1 MGAILLVLAARARRY
16 WRSWMLLGLVA
27 AIGTG
32 VVLAAVTAGRRA
44 DSAFPRFAASHG
56 YDAIVYSVQ
65 PLPKLGTLREVSLV
79 TPIRAPFH
87 GQPWCSCGRQIDQGA
102 FAIRE
107 VPAAALGR
115 VVKLVSGR
123 MPDQASV
130 HETLASFTLQRDY
143 GIGPGTVIR
152 IPMAA
157 ASQWGAVLKALAGG
171 PVPKP
176 AGPTIALRVVGVAA
190 AESEFPSGQGAAYD
204 LYPTQAFAAATRGSP
219 ALPFYYVRLRHGQA
233 DFARF
238 EAAASGRSG
247 AGVQDL
253 DAAAAAITASIR
265 PQAVGWWVL
274 AALAAVVAAV
284 VAAQALARQTAAE
297 NTDQPTLS
305 ALGLSSRQS
314 AALGMLRTLIV
325 ALAGVAGGVVLATLA
340 SAFAPVGEARLADP
354 APGLTFDWPVAG
366 LGAVAAVAVVLALG
380 VALALRGARMRGSG
394 RVVSA
399 ARPSAVGG
407 AAAVA
412 GAPAVAVLGIRQALE
427 RGRGTRA
434 VPVRT
439 ALAGTILAV
448 AGLCA
453 TAVLG
458 ASLSH
463 LTASPEL
470 YGDPFQAFFS
480 WSGPGGAAGTGL
492 LTGLERDPA
501 IDRITLI
508 SAPAITVNQ
517 VSVRGLAAAAPRGP
531 LLLSAA
537 GGRLPAGRGEVALGV
552 STMRQARAHLGSVVQ
567 VGVTS
572 PGGAARSAPF
582 RVVGLVSFPSDF
594 GTGGLGT
601 GAALTTAGYTAAQ
614 CPPSPAQP
622 KCRRAAAAH
631 PPDLVLVHAAPGT
644 AGSAALARH
653 IRQYP
658 GEASR
663 PTVPTALVNF
673 GESANFPLL
682 LGGVVT
688 LCGAATL
695 AHLLAVSVWRRR
707 RDSGLLKALGFVRGQ
722 VAAVVFWQAVTVA
735 LVGIVVGVPL
745 GLVAGR
751 VVWRVFALDAGVVA
765 VPVLPGWL
773 IAALVAGVLV
783 AAIAIAI
790 VPAVA
795 AARSPAGRVLHAE

>member
-751 VVWRVFALDAGVVA
+751 VVWRVFALDAG
-765 VPVLPGWL
+765 
-773 IAALVAGVLV
+773 
-783 AAIAIAI
+783 
-790 VPAVA
+790 
-795 AARSPAGRVLHAE
+795 AARLAHRGARGRGPRRCDRDCHRPRGGGGEITGRTGVAR

>member
-1 MGAILLVLAARARRY
+1 M
-16 WRSWMLLGLVA
+16 VA
-27 AIGTG
+27 G
-32 VVLAAVTAGRRA
+32 
-44 DSAFPRFAASHG
+44 
-56 YDAIVYSVQ
+56 
-65 PLPKLGTLREVSLV
+65 E
-79 TPIRAPFH
+79 
-87 GQPWCSCGRQIDQGA
+87 
-102 FAIRE
+102 
-107 VPAAALGR
+107 
-115 VVKLVSGR
+115 
-123 MPDQASV
+123 
-130 HETLASFTLQRDY
+130 
-143 GIGPGTVIR
+143 
-152 IPMAA
+152 
-157 ASQWGAVLKALAGG
+157 
-171 PVPKP
+171 
-176 AGPTIALRVVGVAA
+176 
-190 AESEFPSGQGAAYD
+190 
-204 LYPTQAFAAATRGSP
+204 
-219 ALPFYYVRLRHGQA
+219 
-233 DFARF
+233 
-238 EAAASGRSG
+238 
-247 AGVQDL
+247 
-253 DAAAAAITASIR
+253 
-265 PQAVGWWVL
+265 
-274 AALAAVVAAV
+274 
-284 VAAQALARQTAAE
+284 ALARQTAAE

-314 AALGMLRTLIV
+314 TALGMLRTLIV
-325 ALAGVAGGVVLATLA
+325 ALAGAAGGVALATLL

-354 APGLTFDWPVAG
+354 APGLTFDWPVAV

-380 VALALRGARMRGSG
+380 VPPALRGARTRGSA
-394 RVVSA
+394 RLARA

-407 AAAVA
+407 AAASA

-434 VPVRT
+434 VPVGT

-448 AGLCA
+448 AALCA

-492 LTGLERDPA
+492 FNGLERDPA

-508 SAPAITVNQ
+508 SGPAITVNHVAVQ
-517 VSVRGLAAAAPRGP
+517 ALAGAAPRGQ

-537 GGRLPAGRGEVALGV
+537 GGRLPAGRGEIALGA

-572 PGGAARSAPF
+572 PDGAVRRAPF

-622 KCRRAAAAH
+622 KCRRAAAAR
-631 PPDLVLVHAAPGT
+631 PPDLVLIHAAPGP

-658 GEASR
+658 GDASR

-682 LGGVVT
+682 LGGVVA

-707 RDSGLLKALGFVRGQ
+707 RDSGLLKALGFVRRQ
-722 VAAVVFWQAVTVA
+722 VAAVVFWQAATVA
-735 LVGIVVGVPL
+735 VAGIVVGVPL

-751 VVWRVFALDAGVVA
+751 VVWRIFALDAGVVA

-773 IAALVAGVLV
+773 IAALAAGVLV
-783 AAIAIAI
+783 TAIAIAI

-795 AARSPAGRVLHAE
+795 AARSRAGPVLHTE

>member
-1 MGAILLVLAARARRY
+1 MGAILLVLTARGRHY
-16 WRSWMLLGLVA
+16 WRSWLLLGLVV

-32 VVLAAVTAGRRA
+32 FVLAAVTAGRRA
-44 DSAFPRFAASHG
+44 DSAFPRFAVSHG
-56 YDAIVYSVQ
+56 YDAIVYSAQ
-65 PLPKLGTLREVSLV
+65 TLPKLATLPEVSQV

-87 GQPWCSCGRQIDQGA
+87 GQPLCSCGRQINQSD
-102 FAIRE
+102 FAVRD

-123 MPDQASV
+123 LPDQASV
-130 HETLASFTLQRDY
+130 HEALASFTLQRDY
-143 GIGPGTVIR
+143 GIGLGTVIR
-152 IPMAA
+152 LPMAA
-157 ASQWGAVLKALAGG
+157 ASQWGAVLKAMAGG

-176 AGPTIALRVVGVAA
+176 AGPTIAVRVVGIAA
-190 AESEFPSGQGAAYD
+190 AEGEFPSGQGSTYD
-204 LYPTQAFAAATRGSP
+204 LYPTQAFASATWGTP

-238 EAAASGRSG
+238 EAAASGLNG
-247 AGVQDL
+247 VGVQDL
-253 DAAAAAITASIR
+253 DAVAAAVTASIR

-274 AALAAVVAAV
+274 AVLAALAAATVVG
-284 VAAQALARQTAAE
+284 QALARQTAAE
-297 NTDQPTLS
+297 NTDQSALS
-305 ALGLSSRQS
+305 ALGVSSRQS
-314 AALGMLRTLIV
+314 VAMSMLRTLIV
-325 ALAGVAGGVVLATLA
+325 ALIGAVGGVVLATLL
-340 SAFAPVGEARLADP
+340 SVFAPVGEARLADP
-354 APGLTFDWPVAG
+354 APGLTFDWPVAV
-366 LGAVAAVAVVLALG
+366 LGAMTAVAVVLALG
-380 VALALRGARMRGSG
+380 VPAALRGAWTRGSPRRA
-394 RVVSA
+394 RVV
-399 ARPSAVGG
+399 RPSAVGG
-407 AAAVA
+407 AAAAA

-427 RGRGTRA
+427 RGRDARA
-434 VPVRT
+434 VPVGT
-439 ALAGTILAV
+439 ALTGTILAV

-458 ASLSH
+458 ASLSR

-508 SAPAITVNQ
+508 SGPTITVNHVGVQ
-517 VSVRGLAAAAPRGP
+517 ALAAAAPRGR

-537 GGRLPAGRGEVALGV
+537 GGRLPAGRGEIALGA
-552 STMRQARAHLGSVVQ
+552 STMRQARAHIGSVVQ

-572 PGGAARSAPF
+572 PDGAARSTRF

-601 GAALTTAGYTAAQ
+601 GAALTTAGYIAAR

-631 PPDLVLVHAAPGT
+631 PPDLVLVHAVPGP

-653 IRQYP
+653 IRPYR

-707 RDSGLLKALGFVRGQ
+707 RDSGLLKALGFVRRQ
-722 VAAVVFWQAVTVA
+722 VAAVVFWQAATVA
-735 LVGIVVGVPL
+735 VVGIVVGVPL

-751 VVWRVFALDAGVVA
+751 VVWRVFARDAGVVA

-773 IAALVAGVLV
+773 IATLAAGVLV

-790 VPAVA
+790 LPAAA
-795 AARSPAGRVLHAE
+795 AARSRAGQVLHTE

>member
-1 MGAILLVLAARARRY
+1 MGAILLVLTARARRY
-16 WRSWMLLGLVA
+16 WRSWLLLALVV

-32 VVLAAVTAGRRA
+32 FVLAAVTAGRRA

-56 YDAIVYSVQ
+56 YDAIVYSAQ
-65 PLPKLGTLREVSLV
+65 PLPKLATLPEVSQV
-79 TPIRAPFH
+79 TPIRAPFY
-87 GQPWCSCGRQIDQGA
+87 GQPWCSCGRQINQSD
-102 FAIRE
+102 FAVRE

-130 HETLASFTLQRDY
+130 HEALASFTLQRDY

-157 ASQWGAVLKALAGG
+157 ASQWGAVLKAMAGG
-171 PVPKP
+171 PAPKP
-176 AGPTIALRVVGVAA
+176 AGPTIALRVVGIAA
-190 AESEFPSGQGAAYD
+190 AEGEFPSGQGSTYD
-204 LYPTQAFAAATRGSP
+204 IYPTQAFASATRGTP

-238 EAAASGRSG
+238 EAAASGLN
-247 AGVQDL
+247 GVGIQDL
-253 DAAAAAITASIR
+253 DAVAVAIAASIR
-265 PQAVGWWVL
+265 PQAAGWWVLAVL
-274 AALAAVVAAV
+274 AALAAGTVVG
-284 VAAQALARQTAAE
+284 QALARQTAAE
-297 NTDQPTLS
+297 NIDQRALS
-305 ALGLSSRQS
+305 ALGVCSRQS
-314 AALGMLRTLIV
+314 AAMSMLRTLIV
-325 ALAGVAGGVVLATLA
+325 ALAGAAGGVGLATLL

-354 APGLTFDWPVAG
+354 APGLTFDWPVAVVG
-366 LGAVAAVAVVLALG
+366 VVTAVAVVLALG
-380 VALALRGARMRGSG
+380 VSSALRGARTRGAPRLAG
-394 RVVSA
+394 A

-407 AAAVA
+407 AAAAA

-427 RGRGTRA
+427 RGRGTRT
-434 VPVRT
+434 VPVGT

-448 AGLCA
+448 AALCA

-458 ASLSH
+458 ASLSR

-470 YGDPFQAFFS
+470 YGDPFQAYFN

-492 LTGLERDPA
+492 LTGLKRDPA

-508 SAPAITVNQ
+508 SGSAITVNHVDVQ
-517 VSVRGLAAAAPRGP
+517 AFATAALRGP

-537 GGRLPAGRGEVALGV
+537 GGRLPAGRGEIALGA
-552 STMRQARAHLGSVVQ
+552 STMRQAGAHLGSVVQ
-567 VGVTS
+567 VGVTA
-572 PGGAARSAPF
+572 PDGAARSARF

-601 GAALTTAGYTAAQ
+601 GAALTTAGYFAAQ

-622 KCRRAAAAH
+622 KCRHAAMAR
-631 PPDLVLVHAAPGT
+631 PPEVVLVHAAPGP
-644 AGSAALARH
+644 AGNAALARH

-658 GEASR
+658 GNASR

-707 RDSGLLKALGFVRGQ
+707 RDSGLLKALGFVRRQ
-722 VAAVVFWQAVTVA
+722 VAAVVFWQAATVA
-735 LVGIVVGVPL
+735 VAGIVVGVPL

-773 IAALVAGVLV
+773 IVTLATGVLV
-783 AAIAIAI
+783 AALAIAI
-790 VPAVA
+790 VPAAA
-795 AARSPAGRVLHAE
+795 AARSRAGQVLRTE

>member
-1 MGAILLVLAARARRY
+1 MGAILLVLTARARRY
-16 WRSWMLLGLVA
+16 WRSWLLLGLVA

-32 VVLAAVTAGRRA
+32 FVLAAVTAGRRA

-56 YDAIVYSVQ
+56 YDAIVYSSQ
-65 PLPKLGTLREVSLV
+65 PLPKLSTLREVSQV

-87 GQPWCSCGRQIDQGA
+87 GQPVCSCGRYIDQGN
-102 FAIRE
+102 FAVRE
-107 VPAAALGR
+107 VPAVALGR
-115 VVKLVSGR
+115 LVKLVSGR
-123 MPDQASV
+123 LPDQASV
-130 HETLASFTLQRDY
+130 HEALASFTLQRDY

-152 IPMAA
+152 LPMAA

-171 PVPKP
+171 PVPEP
-176 AGPTIALRVVGVAA
+176 AGPTIALRVVGIAA
-190 AESEFPSGQGAAYD
+190 AESEFPSGQGPAYD
-204 LYPTQAFAAATRGSP
+204 LYPTQAFASATRGTP

-238 EAAASGRSG
+238 EAAASGLNG

-265 PQAVGWWVL
+265 PQAAGWWVL
-274 AALAAVVAAV
+274 AALAALTAATVVG
-284 VAAQALARQTAAE
+284 QALARQTAAE
-297 NTDQPTLS
+297 NTDQPALS
-305 ALGLSSRQS
+305 ALGLSSWQS
-314 AALGMLRTLIV
+314 AALSMLRTLVV
-325 ALAGVAGGVVLATLA
+325 ALGGVAGGVGLATLL

-354 APGLTFDWPVAG
+354 APGLTFDWQVAG
-366 LGAVAAVAVVLALG
+366 LGSVAAVAVVLALG
-380 VALALRGARMRGSG
+380 VPPALRGAQMRGSAR
-394 RVVSA
+394 RVRA
-399 ARPSAVGG
+399 LRPSAVAG
-407 AAAVA
+407 AAAAA

-427 RGRGTRA
+427 RGRGSRA
-434 VPVRT
+434 VPVGT

-448 AGLCA
+448 AALCA

-458 ASLSH
+458 ASLSR

-480 WSGPGGAAGTGL
+480 WSGPGGAAGTSL

-501 IDRITLI
+501 IDRITLM
-508 SAPAITVNQ
+508 SGPAITVNQ
-517 VSVRGLAAAAPRGP
+517 VSVRALAAAAVRGP

-537 GGRLPAGRGEVALGV
+537 DGRLPAGGGEIALGA
-552 STMRQARAHLGSVVQ
+552 STMRHASAHIGSAVQ

-572 PGGAARSAPF
+572 PDGTARSARF

-614 CPPSPAQP
+614 CPPSTAQP
-622 KCRRAAAAH
+622 RCRRAAASR
-631 PPDLVLVHAAPGT
+631 PPDEVLVHGVPGP

-658 GEASR
+658 GDASR
-663 PTVPTALVNF
+663 PTVPTALVSF

-688 LCGAATL
+688 LCAAATL

-707 RDSGLLKALGFVRGQ
+707 RDSGLLKALGFVRRQ
-722 VAAVVFWQAVTVA
+722 VAAVVFWQAATVGV
-735 LVGIVVGVPL
+735 VGIVVGVPL
-745 GLVAGR
+745 GLVTGK
-751 VVWRVFALDAGVVA
+751 VVWRVFALNAGVVA

-773 IAALVAGVLV
+773 IAALASGFLV

-790 VPAVA
+790 VPAAA
-795 AARSPAGRVLHAE
+795 AARSRAGQVLRTE